1 MFQMK
6 KLNYKIKIRI
16 LNYSKINEYN
26 LNNNM
31 INIINIDYNFKNTFE
46 PISKKSNKYIQK
58 SFEIG
63 LKLIKNKFSDK
74 LINGPISKKNFLNKK
89 YLGMTEYFSKEFSI
103 KENAMLIYNKKLS
116 VCPITTHLPLKH
128 VSKKLVKIK

>member
-74 LINGPISKKNFLNKK
+74 LINGPISKKNFLNKNI
-89 YLGMTEYFSKEFSI
+89 LE
-103 KENAMLIYNKKLS
+103 
-116 VCPITTHLPLKH
+116 
-128 VSKKLVKIK
+128 